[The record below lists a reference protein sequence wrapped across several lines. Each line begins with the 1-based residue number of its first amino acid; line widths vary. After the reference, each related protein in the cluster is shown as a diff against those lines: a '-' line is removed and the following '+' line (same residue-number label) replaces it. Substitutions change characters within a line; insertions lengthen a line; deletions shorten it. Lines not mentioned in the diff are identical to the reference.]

1 MKHLLG
7 FILLAN
13 FALISTVSAPRLD
26 KRDPALRNTVS
37 PPRASSPNYGLDDPQ
52 SDPSFVTIRDKFT
65 ALLASGGQYM
75 VQQCV
80 DVDTADPAL
89 LAILKPYKDHA
100 NAATFKIRDCKYN
113 SEGRT
118 GRVIML
124 NADADRLARWTIS
137 ACKATAQGATARC
150 LTGVLNDLWCS
161 SNSQFPISG
170 TVVEPAENCGQGS
183 GSALFAFRDGVTVR
197 LKSFSPPNG
206 ATCVKQQLTANQLA
220 AVLSEPA
227 MKSAFYAR
235 VANTH
240 RDLLLASGV
249 PQEKLGRLPVDG
261 KIPYLETVRTA
272 YLDALGSDNYSFLST
287 WAISNEHAG
296 FLERFK
302 NLPLGKLKCG
312 CFYAD
317 SQGQINNACH

>member
-13 FALISTVSAPRLD
+13 VALISTVSAPRPD
-26 KRDPALRNTVS
+26 TRDPAVRHTVS
-37 PPRASSPNYGLDDPQ
+37 TPRASSPNYGLDDPQ
-52 SDPSFVTIRDKFT
+52 SDPSFEIIRDKFT
-65 ALLASGGQYM
+65 ALLAGGGQYM

-80 DVDTADPAL
+80 DVDTTDPAL
-89 LAILKPYKDHA
+89 LAVLKPYKDHA
-100 NAATFKIRDCKYN
+100 NATNFKLRDCKYN
-113 SEGRT
+113 SEGRN

-137 ACKATAQGATARC
+137 ACKATAQGTTARC
-150 LTGVLNDLWCS
+150 LTGVLNDLWCP

-183 GSALFAFRDGVTVR
+183 GSALIAFRDGVTVR
-197 LKSFSPPNG
+197 LKSFKPPNG
-206 ATCVKQQLTANQLA
+206 ATCVKQQLTTNQLA

-227 MKSAFYAR
+227 LKSAFYAR

-240 RDLLLASGV
+240 LELLLASGV
-249 PQEKLGRLPVDG
+249 PPEKLGRLPVEG
-261 KIPYLETVRTA
+261 KTPYLETVRTA

-287 WAISNEHAG
+287 WAISNANKG
-296 FLERFK
+296 FFERFT
-302 NLPLGKLKCG
+302 NLPLGRLKCG

-317 SQGQINNACH
+317 NPGQINNACH